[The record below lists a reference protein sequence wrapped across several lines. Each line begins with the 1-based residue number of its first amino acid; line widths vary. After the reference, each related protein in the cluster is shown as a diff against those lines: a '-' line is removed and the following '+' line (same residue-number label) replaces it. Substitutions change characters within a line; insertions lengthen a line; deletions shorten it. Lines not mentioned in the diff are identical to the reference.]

1 MRAQIALR
9 RAGAQDAERIAGVG
23 TVDYHDELPMGS
35 NPTGR
40 CAFLMNVYTAP
51 EYRRQG
57 VAARVVRACIED
69 ARARGAG
76 SLLLESTQ
84 MGEPLYRSLGFAP
97 AKGYMRLSL
106 RD

>member
-1 MRAQIALR
+1 
-9 RAGAQDAERIAGVG
+9 
-23 TVDYHDELPMGS
+23 MGS

-51 EYRRQG
+51 EYWRQG

>member
-1 MRAQIALR
+1 
-9 RAGAQDAERIAGVG
+9 
-23 TVDYHDELPMGS
+23 
-35 NPTGR
+35 
-40 CAFLMNVYTAP
+40 MNVYTAP

-57 VAARVVRACIED
+57 VAACVVRACIED

-76 SLLLESTQ
+76 SLLLESTR